1 MEYIVYV
8 STAKRLLSEKELIGL
23 LKVSRTNNKKYN
35 VTGILL
41 YCQGTFMQVLEG
53 DKNSIDQIYKAIELD
68 QKHKNVIKLA
78 SGISKKRNFPDWPM
92 AFASVTPET
101 LQEIEGFL
109 SSPDQNLYDD
119 TDHITISMLKTFAE
133 NNRLYISL

>member
-8 STAKRLLSEKELIGL
+8 STAQRLLSEKEVIDL

-53 DKNSIDQIYKAIELD
+53 DKIFIDRIYKVIELD
-68 QKHKNVIKLA
+68 PRHKNVIKLA
-78 SGISKKRNFPDWPM
+78 SGISKKRSFPDWSM
-92 AFASVTPET
+92 AFASVNPET

-109 SSPDQNLYDD
+109 SSTDQNLYDN

>member
-8 STAKRLLSEKELIGL
+8 STAQRPLSEKELIDV

-53 DKNSIDQIYKAIELD
+53 DKNNIDQIYKAIDLD
-68 QKHKNVIKLA
+68 PRHKNVIKLA
-78 SGISKKRNFPDWPM
+78 SGISSKRNFPDSSM
-92 AFASVTPET
+92 AFASVNPET

-109 SSPDQNLYDD
+109 SSPDQNVYDN
-119 TDHITISMLKTFAE
+119 TDHITINMLKIFAE